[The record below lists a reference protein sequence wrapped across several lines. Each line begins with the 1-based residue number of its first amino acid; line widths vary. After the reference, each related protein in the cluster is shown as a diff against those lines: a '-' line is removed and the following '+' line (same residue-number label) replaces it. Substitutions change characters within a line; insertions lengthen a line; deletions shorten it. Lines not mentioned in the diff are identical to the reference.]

1 MCGEEA
7 QLWPRKAT
15 KGKEATTE
23 EGRKG
28 REAKIENRGGGDEIA
43 SARRGPG
50 RGVRRTIGPRV
61 NAGMGVNHPAVAGDF
76 KPRAGPSHQ
85 AKPACAG
92 GTESR
97 HFAVL
102 GKCELEYSQAV

>member
-1 MCGEEA
+1 MCGEET

-61 NAGMGVNHPAVAGDF
+61 NAGMGVDHPAVAGDS
-76 KPRAGPSHQ
+76 KPRAG
-85 AKPACAG
+85 
-92 GTESR
+92 
-97 HFAVL
+97 
-102 GKCELEYSQAV
+102 